1 MVATDIIV
9 RITNIRKIQKIN
21 IVDEL
26 DDFINQKCIVQI
38 NEKGLGSKMMLSGKF
53 YHEVKELLNVS
64 HGFISEC
71 KNQALFHGV

>member
-9 RITNIRKIQKIN
+9 RITNIRKIQKMN

-38 NEKGLGSKMMLSGKF
+38 NEKRLGSKMILSGKF
-53 YHEVKELLNVS
+53 YHEVKELLNVTQQFYS
-64 HGFISEC
+64 
-71 KNQALFHGV
+71 

>member
-1 MVATDIIV
+1 M
-9 RITNIRKIQKIN
+9 N

-26 DDFINQKCIVQI
+26 DDFINQKYIVQI
-38 NEKGLGSKMMLSGKF
+38 NEKGLGSKMNLSGKF
-53 YHEVKELLNVS
+53 YHEVKELLNIS

>member
-9 RITNIRKIQKIN
+9 RITDLRKRQKMN

-38 NEKGLGSKMMLSGKF
+38 NEKRLGSKIILLGTF
-53 YHEVKELLNVS
+53 YHEVKELLNVTQQFYS
-64 HGFISEC
+64 
-71 KNQALFHGV
+71 